1 MADNTLENHQ
11 FQIRK
16 PDSDNAEQLRVIG
29 AGLGRTGT
37 SSLKIALEK
46 LGFGP
51 CHHMTELFSK
61 PRQSIIFTQ
70 ALDGRE
76 TDWHELMK
84 GYGSAVDIPTAI
96 FYKELHQ
103 AFPKAKF
110 ILTVRDSDEKWY
122 ESFKNTIG
130 PVCTDIFYFI
140 AVYPIRNLRLQ
151 CIFTR
156 KLIKKWIHDYG
167 EVGPKI
173 HGLHNA
179 QVIKEFKKELLIF
192 NVKEGWEPL
201 CQFLD
206 VPIPKDIPFPN
217 VNDAKHMTRRIFAI
231 QAIGWTAWTLIIVV
245 IAVGIKF
252 ISGFVDFT

>member
-1 MADNTLENHQ
+1 
-11 FQIRK
+11 
-16 PDSDNAEQLRVIG
+16 
-29 AGLGRTGT
+29 
-37 SSLKIALEK
+37 
-46 LGFGP
+46 
-51 CHHMTELFSK
+51 
-61 PRQSIIFTQ
+61 
-70 ALDGRE
+70 
-76 TDWHELMK
+76 MK

-122 ESFKNTIG
+122 EIFKNTIG
-130 PVCTDIFYFI
+130 PVFTDIFYFI
-140 AVYPIRNLRLQ
+140 AVYPMRNWRLQ

-167 EVGPKI
+167 EAGPKI

-192 NVKEGWEPL
+192 NVKEGWKPL

-231 QAIGWTAWTLIIVV
+231 QAIGWIAWTLIIVV
-245 IAVGIKF
+245 KAVGIKF

>member
-1 MADNTLENHQ
+1 MADNTLENRQ
-11 FQIRK
+11 FQIQK
-16 PDSDNAEQLRVIG
+16 FDSDNAEQLRVIG

-37 SSLKIALEK
+37 LSLKIALEQ

-51 CHHMTELFSK
+51 CHNMGELLSK
-61 PRQSIIFTQ
+61 P
-70 ALDGRE
+70 
-76 TDWHELMK
+76 
-84 GYGSAVDIPTAI
+84 
-96 FYKELHQ
+96 
-103 AFPKAKF
+103 
-110 ILTVRDSDEKWY
+110 
-122 ESFKNTIG
+122 
-130 PVCTDIFYFI
+130 
-140 AVYPIRNLRLQ
+140 
-151 CIFTR
+151 R

-167 EVGPKI
+167 EAGPKI

-192 NVKEGWEPL
+192 NVKEGWKPL

-231 QAIGWTAWTLIIVV
+231 QAIGWIAWTLIIVV